1 MNPYFFGSTN
11 RRLFG
16 VHLVGRAHGKRGNAR
31 AVVLC
36 PPWGQEY
43 LRAHRSL
50 RRLGDLIA
58 AEGCDVLRFD
68 YFGTGDSGGDGS
80 DASLRGWE
88 SDIDTAI
95 DELKDIAGVGRVALV
110 GLRLGA
116 TLAARVAERRN
127 REVSALVLWD
137 PIVSGQA
144 YVEELLEAARMR
156 EHAAERPIQRE
167 LQSGGGYELLGF
179 SLPDAMLREL
189 AQLRLAP
196 SDVGWVC
203 KTHCVVSQG
212 PEAEAQLRSLAEH
225 PKAAATFA
233 AIPGRPP
240 WIEADQIMTGEVP
253 VALLHHVA
261 KVLVDGTHR

>member
-1 MNPYFFGSTN
+1 M
-11 RRLFG
+11 
-16 VHLVGRAHGKRGNAR
+16 
-31 AVVLC
+31 
-36 PPWGQEY
+36 
-43 LRAHRSL
+43 
-50 RRLGDLIA
+50 
-58 AEGCDVLRFD
+58 LRFD